1 MSLIFAVQFSWLL
14 SWSRNIILTV
24 IDFFHQPFSRW
35 IDRQTF
41 RYLACGGSNQL
52 LYIFLYFISYN
63 FILDKQ
69 NVILAGFTISS
80 HIGAYIIAF
89 SISFPLGF
97 ILSRYIVFPESNL
110 RKRVQLFRYV
120 LLTGTCIVLTYL
132 FLKFFVE
139 WCHFYPTPSSAITSI
154 ILAVFSYLSQ
164 RHFTFKVK
172 PVMVESRDSGIPGQS
187 TLN

>member
-1 MSLIFAVQFSWLL
+1 LL
-14 SWSRNIILTV
+14 TRSRNIILAI

-35 IDRQTF
+35 IDQQTF

-52 LYIFLYFISYN
+52 LYIFLYFVSFNYIV
-63 FILDKQ
+63 DKQ
-69 NVILAGFTISS
+69 NVTVFDWTISS
-80 HIGAYIIAF
+80 HIAAYIIAF
-89 SISFPLGF
+89 GISFPMGF

-120 LLTGTCIVLTYL
+120 LLTSTCIVLTYL

-139 WCHFYPTPSSAITSI
+139 WCHFYPTPSSALTSVL
-154 ILAVFSYLSQ
+154 LAVFSYVSQ

-172 PVMVESRDSGIPGQS
+172 EVLVEPVVSDQVS
-187 TLN
+187 N